1 MNKVLSRSLGL
12 LLLLS
17 GQQLQ
22 AEENEVQ
29 RIIALSPHSVEIL
42 FLLGAGDRI
51 VGTTMFADYP
61 EAAKEIPR
69 VGGHTGIQ
77 IDRVL
82 ELEPDLVI
90 AWEGGNPEKDL
101 TRITQLGLALY
112 KSSTKTLEG
121 IPKEI
126 ERIGALIGLKEE
138 GLLQATRYRERLA
151 EIRANYANR
160 APVSFFYQLWSKP
173 LRAMAQGSWINQMFE
188 GCGAENIF
196 NDPGQDYPQVSMEV
210 VIESKPEVI
219 VVPTHHGGE
228 ISVELW
234 KDWPEIPA
242 VANDNIVFFDG
253 DLLHRFSYRTL
264 DGMQQ
269 VCDKFQTIRASR
281 LETNNAQKGS
291 S

>member
-1 MNKVLSRSLGL
+1 MIKVLSKSLTL

-17 GQQLQ
+17 GQQVHADENQ
-22 AEENEVQ
+22 AQ

-61 EAAKEIPR
+61 EAAKDIAR

-101 TRITQLGLALY
+101 TRITQLGLKLY
-112 KSSTKTLEG
+112 KSSTKNLEG
-121 IPKEI
+121 IPDEI

-138 GLLQATRYRERLA
+138 GRIQATRYRERLA
-151 EIRANYANR
+151 AIRAEYAHR
-160 APVSFFYQLWSKP
+160 SPVSFFYQLWSKP
-173 LRAMAQGSWINQMFE
+173 LRAMAKGSWINQMFE
-188 GCGAENIF
+188 GCGAQNIF
-196 NDPGQDYPQVSMEV
+196 NDPSQDYPQVSMEV

-219 VVPTHHGGE
+219 VVPAHHGGE

-234 KDWPEIPA
+234 EAWPEIPA
-242 VANDNIVFFDG
+242 VANENIVFFDG

-269 VCDKFQTIRASR
+269 VCDTFQTIRASR
-281 LETNNAQKGS
+281 LETNTTQAS
-291 S
+291 SN

>member
-1 MNKVLSRSLGL
+1 MRKILSRTLIF

-17 GQQLQ
+17 VQHVN
-22 AEENEVQ
+22 AEEHNVK

-51 VGTTMFADYP
+51 VGTTMFAHYP
-61 EAAKEIPR
+61 AAAKDIPR

-101 TRITQLGLALY
+101 IRITQLGLALY
-112 KSSTKTLEG
+112 KSSTKNLEG
-121 IPKEI
+121 IPDEI

-138 GLLQATRYRERLA
+138 GLLQATRYRERLTA
-151 EIRANYANR
+151 IRTNYANR
-160 APVSFFYQLWSKP
+160 APVSCFYQLWSKP
-173 LRAMAQGSWINQMFE
+173 LRAMAKGSWINQMFE
-188 GCGAENIF
+188 GCGAKNIF

-234 KDWPEIPA
+234 RGWPEIPA

>member
-1 MNKVLSRSLGL
+1 MSKLLSSGL
-12 LLLLS
+12 VILLLLS
-17 GQQLQ
+17 GQQLH
-22 AEENEVQ
+22 AKDNELR

-101 TRITQLGLALY
+101 TRLTQLGLKLY

-121 IPKEI
+121 IPNEI
-126 ERIGALIGLKEE
+126 ERIGALIGLKDE
-138 GLLQATRYRERLA
+138 GLIQATRYRERLA
-151 EIRANYANR
+151 SIRAKYASR

-173 LRAMAQGSWINQMFE
+173 LRAMAKGSWINQMFE
-188 GCGAENIF
+188 GCGAKNIF
-196 NDPGQDYPQVSMEV
+196 NDPSQDYPQVSMEA

-228 ISVELW
+228 IPVELW
-234 KDWPEIPA
+234 ESWPEIPA

-264 DGMQQ
+264 DSMHQ
-269 VCDKFQTIRASR
+269 VCDKFQAIRESR
-281 LETNNAQKGS
+281 LELSN
-291 S
+291 